1 MGPGPD
7 GEYDGTQ
14 GKIANEAGRGYG
26 RRVKKHKYE
35 VSVVWTGNTGS
46 GTSSYRAYERAHEV
60 RAEGKPP
67 IAGSSD
73 PGFRGD
79 PARWNPEE
87 LLVASL
93 SQCHMLWFLH
103 LCAVEKVVVTG
114 YEDRPQGVMA
124 ETPDGGG
131 RFEEVVL
138 RPRVTLADPGQAGRA
153 AELHEKAHELCFIAS
168 SVNFPVRLEADWA

>member
-1 MGPGPD
+1 MKSHQ
-7 GEYDGTQ
+7 YD
-14 GKIANEAGRGYG
+14 
-26 RRVKKHKYE
+26 
-35 VSVVWTGNTGS
+35 VSVTWTGNTGS

-60 RAEGKPP
+60 QAAGKPP

-79 PARWNPEE
+79 PSRWNPEE

-114 YEDRPQGVMA
+114 YEDRPRGVMVESA
-124 ETPDGGG
+124 DGGG

-138 RPRVTLADPGQAGRA
+138 RPRVALADPEQAGRA
-153 AELHEKAHELCFIAS
+153 AELHERAHELCFIAN
-168 SVNFPVRLEADWA
+168 SVNFPVRHEATFE